1 MLNLREA
8 NFRKRRGE
16 LLDFIDKRICVR
28 KKLLQEAKDPKEKAL
43 RASQG

>member
-8 NFRKRRGE
+8 NFRKRRWE
-16 LLDFIDKRICVR
+16 LLDFIDKRIYVR
-28 KKLLQEAKDPKEKAL
+28 KKLLQEVKDLKEKAL